1 MQWGEFSHRTE
12 LTLRKARGSA
22 QPTLVAM
29 RPIALFL
36 AAALVT
42 PALAQ
47 TAAEPPL
54 PGEYRVIDGRVDRG
68 TYFGWRVFHSA
79 CHGCHGFGATGT
91 DIAPNLLERVRTMTP
106 RTFAVKVLTS
116 YRLMPPGVGARAE
129 DRAREREAT
138 VEDVLRRERGSAASR
153 IVMPAWEDDDAVKP
167 HVLDLYAY
175 LMARADGK
183 LAPGQPKL
191 LAEKPLKNP

>member
-1 MQWGEFSHRTE
+1 
-12 LTLRKARGSA
+12 
-22 QPTLVAM
+22 M
-29 RPIALFL
+29 R
-36 AAALVT
+36 T
-42 PALAQ
+42 PALLLALTCCGAALAQ
-47 TAAEPPL
+47 AGNEPL

-91 DIAPNLLERVRTMTP
+91 DVAPNLLERVRTMTP

-116 YRLMPPGVGARAE
+116 YRLMPPGTGARAE

-138 VEDVLRRERGSAASR
+138 VEDILRRERGSAGSR
-153 IVMPAWEDDDAVKP
+153 ITMPAWEDDDAVKP

-191 LAEKPLKNP
+191 LSEKPLRNP

>member
-1 MQWGEFSHRTE
+1 
-12 LTLRKARGSA
+12 LTLRKAPARLQYTLSA
-22 QPTLVAM
+22 MRSTVLPVLATLVT
-29 RPIALFL
+29 L
-36 AAALVT
+36 AAAA
-42 PALAQ
+42 ALAQ
-47 TAAEPPL
+47 PAIEPPP

-91 DIAPNLLERVRTMTP
+91 DVAPNLLERVRTMSP
-106 RTFAVKVLTS
+106 RDFAIKVLTS
-116 YRLMPPGVGARAE
+116 YRLMPPGVGARTE

-138 VEDVLRRERGSAASR
+138 LSDVMRRDRGSAASR
-153 IVMPAWEDDDAVKP
+153 IVMPAWDDDDTVKP

>member
-1 MQWGEFSHRTE
+1 MRSTA
-12 LTLRKARGSA
+12 LASLASLA
-22 QPTLVAM
+22 SLVT
-29 RPIALFL
+29 L
-36 AAALVT
+36 AALAA

-47 TAAEPPL
+47 PVIEPPP

-91 DIAPNLLERVRTMTP
+91 DVAPNLLERVRTMSP
-106 RTFAVKVLTS
+106 RDFAVKVLTS
-116 YRLMPPGVGARAE
+116 YRLMPLGVGGSTE

-138 VEDVLRRERGSAASR
+138 LADVMRRERGSAASR
-153 IVMPAWEDDDAVKP
+153 VVMPAWDDDDTVKP

-183 LAPGQPKL
+183 LAPGQPKV
-191 LAEKPLKNP
+191 LAEKPPKTP